1 MKRVSLVCFLVI
13 LSFAGPC
20 LFQLTAG
27 AQEPVG
33 QESQV
38 QVANSKTEDSRQQ
51 SVQAGQSKTQVAL
64 EHKAKKNKAKKGK
77 GKISPMICN
86 DCDPGDGGGGG
97 GGGGGY
103 TGDGHIWCDGWNR
116 QGDCVFNHVN
126 ASTSVEFR
134 RQMGNNG
141 YDFQTYLT
149 WFPWETD
156 GFGRF
161 PVPDGNV
168 GLISTQPLA
177 GQVALH
183 RWSTRRGFY
192 YSVVYEEH
200 GGDYVYGGV
209 AGYVYPPGDNRGFPL
224 FQFYSDEYGHYYT
237 SYPNEINCQP
247 RNVYWDFQGEMARVN
262 FPAPFSQA
270 FRQCRSF
277 TFPGPCDPF
286 AKLRCEARGIGFWIA
301 GNCTC
306 SDGLF

>member
-1 MKRVSLVCFLVI
+1 
-13 LSFAGPC
+13 
-20 LFQLTAG
+20 
-27 AQEPVG
+27 VG
-33 QESQV
+33 SWFGYSGYS
-38 QVANSKTEDSRQQ
+38 NPYYD
-51 SVQAGQSKTQVAL
+51 G
-64 EHKAKKNKAKKGK
+64 G
-77 GKISPMICN
+77 GGG
-86 DCDPGDGGGGG
+86 GDGGGGG
-97 GGGGGY
+97 GGGGGGTY
-103 TGDGHIWCDGWNR
+103 TGDGHIWCDGWDR

-168 GLISTQPLA
+168 GLISTQPQP
-177 GQVALH
+177 GQIALH

-192 YSVVYEEH
+192 YSIYYYEH

-209 AGYVYPPGDNRGFPL
+209 AGYVYPVGDPRGFPL
-224 FQFYSDEYGHYYT
+224 YQFYSDEYGHYYT
-237 SYPNEINCQP
+237 NYPNEINCQP
-247 RNVYWDFQGEMARVN
+247 QNVHWSFQGEMCRVN

-270 FRQCRSF
+270 FRPCRRF

-286 AKLRCEARGIGFWIA
+286 ARLRCQARGQAFNE

-306 SDGLF
+306 FDGLP